1 MFRVYECFFVI
12 NRNISP
18 PRDPFTAPKEKRKD
32 KGKRRNQDLA
42 VQEGTESDDT
52 TLMSGLNMGGKY
64 SKDHLENAV
73 SGRNDLIWGIPRDF
87 LFYH

>member
-1 MFRVYECFFVI
+1 MFFII
-12 NRNISP
+12 NRNIFP
-18 PRDPFTAPKEKRKD
+18 PRDPFTAPKEKRKE

-52 TLMSGLNMGGKY
+52 TSMSALSMGGKY

-73 SGRNDLIWGIPRDF
+73 SGQKDLICGAPRDF
-87 LFYH
+87 LHG